1 MKDGA
6 TLVREEFEADRLTA
20 DLVNRFGDVSPD
32 VIECRVREEFD
43 RWSGVPVRDF
53 VPIFVERA
61 LRGALASQ
69 RVVRGG
75 GEGLRNGVIPGRSPS
90 PT

>member
-1 MKDGA
+1 MDGT

-20 DLVNRFGDVSPD
+20 ELVNRFRDVSPD

-43 RWSGVPVRDF
+43 RWAGVPVRDF
-53 VPIFVERA
+53 IPIFVERA
-61 LRGALASQ
+61 LRGK
-69 RVVRGG
+69 
-75 GEGLRNGVIPGRSPS
+75 LRNHAPVGAS

>member
-1 MKDGA
+1 MDG

-20 DLVNRFGDVSPD
+20 ELVNRFSDVSPD

-43 RWSGVPVRDF
+43 RWAGVPVRDF

-61 LRGALASQ
+61 LRGK
-69 RVVRGG
+69 
-75 GEGLRNGVIPGRSPS
+75 LRNQSPVGAS

>member
-20 DLVNRFGDVSPD
+20 DLVNRFRDVSPD

-61 LRGALASQ
+61 LRERYANQSLE
-69 RVVRGG
+69 RPCR
-75 GEGLRNGVIPGRSPS
+75 RSPRLL
-90 PT
+90 PDLT

>member
-1 MKDGA
+1 MRDGA

-20 DLVNRFGDVSPD
+20 DLVNRFRDVSPD

-61 LRGALASQ
+61 LRGK
-69 RVVRGG
+69 
-75 GEGLRNGVIPGRSPS
+75 LREPIA
-90 PT
+90 

>member
-1 MKDGA
+1 MDG

-20 DLVNRFGDVSPD
+20 ELVNRFSDVSPD

-43 RWSGVPVRDF
+43 RWAGVPVRDF
-53 VPIFVERA
+53 IPIFVERA
-61 LRGALASQ
+61 LRGK
-69 RVVRGG
+69 
-75 GEGLRNGVIPGRSPS
+75 LRNLAPVGAS

>member
-1 MKDGA
+1 MDGA

-20 DLVNRFGDVSPD
+20 DLVNRFRDVSPD

-61 LRGALASQ
+61 LRGKLHANQSLERIA
-69 RVVRGG
+69 
-75 GEGLRNGVIPGRSPS
+75 GRPVAEIAA

>member
-1 MKDGA
+1 MDGA

-20 DLVNRFGDVSPD
+20 ELVNRFRDVSPD

-43 RWSGVPVRDF
+43 RWAGVPVRDF

-61 LRGALASQ
+61 LRG
-69 RVVRGG
+69 R
-75 GEGLRNGVIPGRSPS
+75 LRNQSPVGAS

>member
-1 MKDGA
+1 MDGT

-20 DLVNRFGDVSPD
+20 ELVNRFSDVSPD

-43 RWSGVPVRDF
+43 RWAGVPVRDF

-61 LRGALASQ
+61 LRGKFRAPIAGGSQ
-69 RVVRGG
+69 PDV
-75 GEGLRNGVIPGRSPS
+75 
-90 PT
+90 T